1 MVGSNAERM
10 NKSQQPSVTWV
21 HRKPRRL
28 GNFSMEATFQRLH
41 TAWKEEPPIEH
52 TVSEFSK
59 GIVPRWRIWREVK
72 RLETDILH
80 ITGDI
85 NFACIAQR
93 RRGRKVVLTIHDVGM
108 LDEGSW
114 VMRALKTWFLLLW
127 PSKSCDAIIVVSDTT
142 KQDILSRCSYPEQ
155 QIHVI
160 PSLISSHFRE
170 RESQPSGGSHRI
182 LHIGTAANK
191 NLGGHI
197 AALDG
202 TGLHLTIIGEPSE
215 ENRRQL
221 ESANLSFEIRTG
233 LSEEEMQATYAE
245 STALLFCSQLEGFG
259 MPIVEAQTIGVPVI
273 TSQHDPMRHVAG
285 DGALFCDPGDPVS
298 IREQVLKLI
307 QDESLRNTL
316 IEKGKTN
323 ARRFNP
329 QQAVAAHQAVYAT
342 I

>member
-1 MVGSNAERM
+1 MAGSNAERE
-10 NKSQQPSVTWV
+10 KKEKKPSVTWV

-28 GNFSMEATFQRLH
+28 GNFSMEATFRRLRG
-41 TAWKEEPPIEH
+41 AWKEEPPSEH

-72 RLETDILH
+72 GLEADILH

-114 VMRALKTWFLLLW
+114 IMRALKTWFLLLW
-127 PSKSCDAIIVVSDTT
+127 PSRSCDAIIVVSDTT
-142 KQDILSRCSYPEQ
+142 KEDILSRCSYPEQ

-160 PSLISSHFRE
+160 PSLISSHFHE
-170 RESQPSGGSHRI
+170 RESQPTGKPHQI

-191 NLGGHI
+191 NLSGHI

-202 TGLHLTIIGEPSE
+202 TGLHLTIIGEPRE
-215 ENRRQL
+215 ADRHRL
-221 ESANLSFEIRTG
+221 EAADLSFDIRTG
-233 LSEEEMQATYAE
+233 LSEEEMQAAYAS
-245 STALLFCSQLEGFG
+245 STALLFCSYLEGFG
-259 MPIVEAQTIGVPVI
+259 MPILEAQSIGVPVV
-273 TSQHDPMRHVAG
+273 TSQHDPMRHIAG
-285 DGALFCDPGDPVS
+285 DGALFCDPNDPES
-298 IREQVLKLI
+298 IREQVLKVI
-307 QDESLRNTL
+307 QDEPLRNTL

-323 ARRFNP
+323 ALRFNP
-329 QQAVAAHQAVYAT
+329 QQAVAAHQAVYDA

>member
-1 MVGSNAERM
+1 MAGSNAERM
-10 NKSQQPSVTWV
+10 NNRQKPSVTWV

-28 GNFSMEATFQRLH
+28 GNFSMEATFRRLH
-41 TAWKEEPPIEH
+41 AAWTKQPPAQH

-72 RLETDILH
+72 RLKTDILH

-160 PSLISSHFRE
+160 PSLISSHFHE
-170 RESQPSGGSHRI
+170 RKEAPSKTTHQI

-202 TGLHLTIIGEPSE
+202 TGLHLTIIGEPRE
-215 ENRRQL
+215 ADRHRL
-221 ESANLSFEIRTG
+221 ETADLSFDIRTG
-233 LSEEEMQATYAE
+233 LSEEGMQAVYAE
-245 STALLFCSQLEGFG
+245 STVLLFCSHLEGFG

-273 TSQHDPMRHVAG
+273 TSQHDPMHQVAG
-285 DGALFCDPGDPVS
+285 DGALFCDPNDPVS

-307 QDESLRNTL
+307 QDEPLRNTL

-329 QQAVAAHQAVYAT
+329 QQAVAAHQALYNS

>member
-1 MVGSNAERM
+1 MDGSSVNPR
-10 NKSQQPSVTWV
+10 KKQRQSVTWV

-28 GNFSMEATFQRLH
+28 GNFSMEATFRRLH
-41 TAWKEEPPIEH
+41 HAWKECPPSEH

-59 GIVPRWRIWREVK
+59 GILPRWRIWCEVRK
-72 RLETDILH
+72 LDADILH

-142 KQDILSRCSYPEQ
+142 KQDILSRCSYPKH

-160 PSLISSHFRE
+160 PSFISSHFRE
-170 RESQPSGGSHRI
+170 RESQPSGGPQRI

-191 NLGGHI
+191 NLDGHI

-202 TGLHLTIIGEPSE
+202 TGLHLTIIGEPNK

-221 ESANLSFEIRTG
+221 ESADLSFDVRTG
-233 LSEEEMQATYAE
+233 LSEEEMQAAYAE
-245 STALLFCSQLEGFG
+245 STALLFCSHLEGFG

-273 TSQHDPMRHVAG
+273 TSHHDPMLHVAG
-285 DGALFCDPGDPVS
+285 DGALFCDPRDPES
-298 IREQVLKLI
+298 IREQVMSIVHEK
-307 QDESLRNTL
+307 ELRGAL
-316 IEKGKTN
+316 IEKGKAN

-329 QQAVAAHQAVYAT
+329 QQAVTAHQVVYAE